1 MSTVTDP
8 IADLLARVRNAGTA
22 QKTEMFVPYSK
33 IKAEIVRIL
42 KDEGY
47 ITDYSVDTEAA
58 HPRIKITNKI
68 ANRTSAITGL
78 KRVSRPGLRRYVGAQ
93 EIPRVLGGMGVSIL
107 STPRGILSGRE
118 AKKQN
123 VGGELLAYIWSAR
136 RKFFMSR
143 IGNKAVE
150 IPDKVKVNIGNDGA
164 VAVEGPKGKLQWTLP
179 REIKASVKD
188 NRVSLVR
195 DAETRGVKALH
206 GLSRSLVHNMVQG
219 VSEGFSKNL
228 EIEGVGFKA
237 AVQGSNLNLSLGK
250 SHPILFPIPKEI
262 KITVTENT
270 KIAIAG
276 IDKKLVGQ
284 VAADIRRYYPPEPYK
299 GKGVRYAG
307 EVVRRKEGKTVQ

>member
-1 MSTVTDP
+1 MWARKKFRGFSAGWEFQFSPRRAGFCPAAKRRNKTWEASCWLTYGK
-8 IADLLARVRNAGTA
+8 ARV
-22 QKTEMFVPYSK
+22 
-33 IKAEIVRIL
+33 
-42 KDEGY
+42 
-47 ITDYSVDTEAA
+47 
-58 HPRIKITNKI
+58 
-68 ANRTSAITGL
+68 
-78 KRVSRPGLRRYVGAQ
+78 
-93 EIPRVLGGMGVSIL
+93 
-107 STPRGILSGRE
+107 
-118 AKKQN
+118 
-123 VGGELLAYIWSAR
+123 W
-136 RKFFMSR
+136 FMSR

-164 VAVEGPKGKLQWTLP
+164 VAVEGPKGKLQWMLP

-195 DAETRGVKALH
+195 DAETRSVRALH

-237 AVQGSNLNLSLGK
+237 AVQGQILNLSLGK

-270 KIAIAG
+270 KIGING

-299 GKGVRYAG
+299 GKGVKYAG
-307 EVVRRKEGKTVQ
+307 EVIRRKEGKTVQ